1 MTENQTQPAHTNPGQ
16 NAGHS
21 EPGHGVLG
29 HGDSVAS
36 WTTVIIIMIAT
47 AVGTLA
53 FWFDLAI
60 VVWISAFVALAAI
73 PFGIYLKRAGYG
85 VGGEKSKKKN

>member
-1 MTENQTQPAHTNPGQ
+1 MTVNQTQPAHTNPGP
-16 NAGHS
+16 NSGHS
-21 EPGHGVLG
+21 EPG